1 MEKIS
6 GDVIV
11 GGLRPRPTLIVV
23 GFFDENR
30 FFVPPDRFS
39 QGGA

>member
-1 MEKIS
+1 MEKTS

-23 GFFDENR
+23 GILHENR
-30 FFVPPDRFS
+30 FFVPPDLFS